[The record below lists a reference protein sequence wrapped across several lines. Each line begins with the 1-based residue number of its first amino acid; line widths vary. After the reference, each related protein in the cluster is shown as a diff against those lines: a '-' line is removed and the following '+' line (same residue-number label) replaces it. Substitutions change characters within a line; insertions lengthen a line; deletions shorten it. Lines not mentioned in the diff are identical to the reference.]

1 MMKNFR
7 HFRSV
12 ILRFFHFSSAVC
24 LFVSLSACLSVPNAD
39 LASGEQDAQY
49 KRFVPQADQAS
60 IYIFRSELWE
70 GHIKTPIKLNER
82 PVGSTT
88 AKTFLY
94 QSVPAGDYRITAQA
108 DNIATLNVRVEAGK
122 IYYVYQSMKFTN
134 AQTDTRLQLVDEKQG
149 QAGVLVSALLIPK
162 ATVELKDKQTQG
174 KEALVKLEQKSDKV
188 DFILSHAHFQAA
200 LKQQLDQVWQRQDK
214 QLNDFVDQQLQ
225 LRKQDRS
232 QLSKDKQKV
241 IGLLIKQYS
250 QVESMDSLL
259 GLYRSKLPGLS
270 EANLT
275 ELKQQVEA
283 GGAVLRDSQFIKIS
297 QDLLD
302 QRALAAFGQFVAEIL
317 PVFSDLSNQK

>member
-7 HFRSV
+7 YFGSI
-12 ILRFFHFSSAVC
+12 ILRFLRFSGVVC
-24 LFVSLSACLSVPNAD
+24 LFVGLSACLSVPNAD
-39 LASGEQDAQY
+39 LASREQDAQY

-60 IYIFRSELWE
+60 IYIFRPELWE
-70 GHIKTPIKLNER
+70 GHIKTPVKLNDR

-108 DNIATLNVRVEAGK
+108 DNIALLNIRVEAGK
-122 IYYVYQSMKFTN
+122 IYYVYQSMKFVN
-134 AQTDTRLQLVDEKQG
+134 SQMSTRLQLVDEKQG

-162 ATVELKDKQTQG
+162 ATVELKDKQADG
-174 KEALVKLEQKSDKV
+174 KEVLVKQEQKSDKIN
-188 DFILSHAHFQAA
+188 FILNHAHFQAE

-232 QLSKDKQKV
+232 QLTKDKQKV
-241 IGLLIKQYS
+241 IDLLIKQYS
-250 QVESMDSLL
+250 QIESMDSLV

-270 EANLT
+270 QTNLT
-275 ELKQQVEA
+275 ELKQQVET
-283 GGAVLRDSQFIKIS
+283 GGAVLRDSQYLKTS
-297 QDLLD
+297 QDVLD